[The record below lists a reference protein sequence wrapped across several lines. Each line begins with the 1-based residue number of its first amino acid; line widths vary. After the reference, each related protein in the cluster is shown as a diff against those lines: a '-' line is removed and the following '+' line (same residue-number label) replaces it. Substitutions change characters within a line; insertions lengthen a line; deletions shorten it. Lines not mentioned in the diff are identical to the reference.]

1 MQQVPPNP
9 NAPNTTPISNSVD
22 SVGRLLNQLK
32 DSVNTVYDGLVSGTV
47 KLESELADLNAK
59 MAGSLGQ
66 TQKAV
71 AGLRQE
77 AAIALP
83 TIVGLGGQFSDVQNI
98 QVGIAEQ
105 LNTNVVTLGETVS
118 GLFAGAKAVGVSSEN
133 VGRVVEAFQ
142 SAGIQTD
149 YIRDNMQTT
158 VNIARNV
165 GVNTSA
171 VFKNVQDNLS
181 LINKYG
187 FQGGVE
193 GLARMSAQAAG
204 LRINMQEIFGFAE
217 RVFNPEG
224 AVEMVSAFQ
233 RMGVAA
239 GDLADPFRLM
249 YLASEDTEELQNQV
263 VKMTEKFTYFDEK
276 SKEFKVFPNAKRDL
290 REISNQT
297 GIGYE
302 ELVKMSTAG
311 QKMNMIAKDFKL
323 AGIDEES
330 KQFIANVA
338 TYSKEKGGFTVKV
351 SGEQKLVSQLNTQD
365 LQELKEAQAPV
376 SMEDIA
382 RAQLNESELATA
394 TLNEIKTTLQATAA
408 GGRAPQ
414 DLREVIRATISSGG
428 AAARTSAGNVRGGIA
443 SANQFYQESGKS
455 LIDVMSGEGG
465 IQKFAEVMKQG
476 TNNVEAGIKR
486 MGDAFSKFD
495 YGEAAKPY
503 ISSGNK
509 IAEGAAVAYD
519 GLTKLGNKAMAVFS
533 CKEETK
539 KPGVEVQKTTNQT
552 TLIDFNPLKVQG
564 DINLNVKNPDGSTTK
579 LTQEQINQLVNS
591 TEFQKTFQRM
601 FTDMQAKGTYP
612 NMPSKVPGG

>member
-1 MQQVPPNP
+1 MQATPPNTNP
-9 NAPNTTPISNSVD
+9 PNTSGVQTSLDKLGDMLSGLKNSVNN
-22 SVGRLLNQLK
+22 VYTNLELGTRLL
-32 DSVNTVYDGLVSGTV
+32 STE
-47 KLESELADLNAK
+47 LEKLNAS
-59 MAGSLGQ
+59 MAGTFGQ
-66 TQKAV
+66 TQKALS
-71 AGLRQE
+71 GLRQE
-77 AAIALP
+77 AAIAYP
-83 TIVGLGGQFSDVQNI
+83 TIVGLGGEFADVSTI
-98 QVGIAEQ
+98 QQGIAEQ

-118 GLFAGAKAVGVSSEN
+118 GLFAGAKAVGLSSSE

-149 YIRDNMQTT
+149 YIKENMQST
-158 VNIARNV
+158 VNIARSV

-181 LINKYG
+181 AINKYG

-249 YLASEDTEELQNQV
+249 YLASEDTEELQKQV

-290 REISNQT
+290 REIANQT

-311 QKMNMIAKDFKL
+311 QKMNMLAKDFKIGGL
-323 AGIDEES
+323 DEES

-351 SGEQKLVSQLNTQD
+351 SGEQKLVSQLNTND
-365 LQELKEAQAPV
+365 LKELKEAQAPV
-376 SMEDIA
+376 SLEDLA
-382 RAQLNESELATA
+382 REQLTETELGNR
-394 TLNEIKTTLQATAA
+394 TLREIKAVFMGTAA
-408 GGRAPQ
+408 GSRAPQ
-414 DLREVIRATISSGG
+414 DFNEVLRGTIVSASKSARESG
-428 AAARTSAGNVRGGIA
+428 GNVRGGIG
-443 SANQFYQESGKS
+443 SANKFYEETGQS
-455 LIDVMSGEGG
+455 LIDLMSGKGG
-465 IQKFAEVMKQG
+465 FDKMAQVLK
-476 TNNVEAGIKR
+476 TNTNDIEAGVKK

-495 YGEAAKPY
+495 YDGAAKPY

-509 IAEGAAVAYD
+509 IAEGASTAYN
-519 GLTKLGNKAMAVFS
+519 GLTQLGNKATALFS
-533 CKEETK
+533 GKDNMK
-539 KPGVEVQKTTNQT
+539 KADVEKQTNVNTLTT
-552 TLIDFNPLKVQG
+552 IDFNPLKVQG
-564 DINLNVKNPDGSTTK
+564 DINFNLKNTDGSTTK
-579 LTQEQINQLVNS
+579 LTQDQINQLLNS

-601 FTDMQAKGTYP
+601 FADMQAKGTYP
-612 NMPSKVPGG
+612 NMPSKSGG

>member
-1 MQQVPPNP
+1 MQATPPNT
-9 NAPNTTPISNSVD
+9 NQPNTSGVQTSLDKLGDMLSGLKNSVNN
-22 SVGRLLNQLK
+22 VYTNLELGTRLL
-32 DSVNTVYDGLVSGTV
+32 STE
-47 KLESELADLNAK
+47 LEKLNAS
-59 MAGSLGQ
+59 MAGTFGQ
-66 TQKAV
+66 TQKALS
-71 AGLRQE
+71 GLRQE
-77 AAIALP
+77 AAIAYP
-83 TIVGLGGQFSDVQNI
+83 TIVGLGGEFADVSTI
-98 QVGIAEQ
+98 QQGIAEQ

-118 GLFAGAKAVGVSSEN
+118 GLFAGAKAVGLSSSE

-149 YIRDNMQTT
+149 YIKENLQDT
-158 VNIARNV
+158 VNIARSV

-171 VFKNVQDNLS
+171 VFKNVENNLS
-181 LINKYG
+181 AINKYG

-249 YLASEDTEELQNQV
+249 YLASEDTEELQKQV
-263 VKMTEKFTYFDEK
+263 VKMTEKFTYFDEQ

-290 REISNQT
+290 REIANQT

-311 QKMNMIAKDFKL
+311 QKMNMLAKDFKIGGL
-323 AGIDEES
+323 DEES

-351 SGEQKLVSQLNTQD
+351 SGEQKLVSQLNTND
-365 LQELKEAQAPV
+365 LKELKEAQAPV
-376 SMEDIA
+376 SLEDLA
-382 RAQLNESELATA
+382 REQLTETELGNR
-394 TLNEIKTTLQATAA
+394 TLREIKAVFMGTAA
-408 GGRAPQ
+408 GSRAPQ
-414 DLREVIRATISSGG
+414 DFNEVLRGTIVSASKSARESSG
-428 AAARTSAGNVRGGIA
+428 NIRGGIG
-443 SANQFYQESGKS
+443 SANKFYEETGQS
-455 LIDVMSGEGG
+455 LIDLMSGKGG
-465 IQKFAEVMKQG
+465 FDKMAQVLK
-476 TNNVEAGIKR
+476 TNTNDIEAGVKK

-495 YGEAAKPY
+495 YDGAAKPY

-509 IAEGAAVAYD
+509 IAEGASTAYN
-519 GLTKLGNKAMAVFS
+519 GLTQLGNKATALFS
-533 CKEETK
+533 GKDNMK
-539 KPGVEVQKTTNQT
+539 KADVEKQTNVNTLTT
-552 TLIDFNPLKVQG
+552 IDFNPLKVQG
-564 DINLNVKNPDGSTTK
+564 DINFNLKNTDGSTTK
-579 LTQEQINQLVNS
+579 LTQDQINQLLNS

-601 FTDMQAKGTYP
+601 FADMQAKGTYP
-612 NMPSKVPGG
+612 NMPSKSGG

>member
-1 MQQVPPNP
+1 MQATPPNTNP
-9 NAPNTTPISNSVD
+9 PNTSGVQTSLDKLGDMLSGLKNSVNNIYTNLEL
-22 SVGRLLNQLK
+22 GTRLL
-32 DSVNTVYDGLVSGTV
+32 STE
-47 KLESELADLNAK
+47 LEKLNAS
-59 MAGSLGQ
+59 MAGTFGQ
-66 TQKAV
+66 TQKALS
-71 AGLRQE
+71 GLRQE
-77 AAIALP
+77 AAISYP
-83 TIVGLGGQFSDVQNI
+83 TIVGLGGEFADVSTI
-98 QVGIAEQ
+98 QQGIAEQ

-118 GLFAGAKAVGVSSEN
+118 GLFAGAKAVGLSSSE

-149 YIRDNMQTT
+149 YIKENMQST
-158 VNIARNV
+158 VNIARSV

-181 LINKYG
+181 AINKYG

-249 YLASEDTEELQNQV
+249 YLASEDTEELQKQV

-290 REISNQT
+290 REIANQT

-311 QKMNMIAKDFKL
+311 QKMNMLAKDFKIGGL
-323 AGIDEES
+323 DEES

-351 SGEQKLVSQLNTQD
+351 SGEQKLVSQLNTND
-365 LQELKEAQAPV
+365 LKELKEAQAPV
-376 SMEDIA
+376 SLEDLA
-382 RAQLNESELATA
+382 REQLTETELGNR
-394 TLNEIKTTLQATAA
+394 TLREIKAVFMGTAA
-408 GGRAPQ
+408 GSRAPQ
-414 DLREVIRATISSGG
+414 DFNEVLRGTIVSASKSARESG
-428 AAARTSAGNVRGGIA
+428 GNVRGGIG
-443 SANQFYQESGKS
+443 SANKFYEETGQS
-455 LIDVMSGEGG
+455 LIDLMSGKGG
-465 IQKFAEVMKQG
+465 FDKMAQVLK
-476 TNNVEAGIKR
+476 TNTNDIEAGVKK

-495 YGEAAKPY
+495 YDGAAKPY

-509 IAEGAAVAYD
+509 ITEGASTAYN
-519 GLTKLGNKAMAVFS
+519 GLTQLGNKATALFS
-533 CKEETK
+533 GKDNMK
-539 KPGVEVQKTTNQT
+539 KADVEKQTNVNTLTT
-552 TLIDFNPLKVQG
+552 IDFNPLKVQG
-564 DINLNVKNPDGSTTK
+564 DINFNLKNTDGSTTK
-579 LTQEQINQLVNS
+579 LTQDQINQLLNS

-601 FTDMQAKGTYP
+601 FADMQAKGTYP
-612 NMPSKVPGG
+612 NMPSKSGG

>member
-181 LINKYG
+181 TINKYG

-533 CKEETK
+533 GKEETK